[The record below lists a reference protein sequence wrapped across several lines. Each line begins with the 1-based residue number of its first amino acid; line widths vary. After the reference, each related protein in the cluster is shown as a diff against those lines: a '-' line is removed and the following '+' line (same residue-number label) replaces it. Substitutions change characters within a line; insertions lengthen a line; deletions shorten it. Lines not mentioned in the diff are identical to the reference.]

1 MPNNKTG
8 MTKPK
13 DQQQA
18 DLTGVLIK
26 MIAFG
31 VAGGAFLIAGA
42 KMLGEKIVELELEKF
57 DRIERQRQADLEEA
71 ERISEFPAYEAPN
84 EALLTSGEEEQKAE
98 A

>member
-1 MPNNKTG
+1 MPDKKTG
-8 MTKPK
+8 MSKPK

-42 KMLGEKIVELELEKF
+42 KMLGEKIVELELDKF

-71 ERISEFPAYEAPN
+71 ERISEFPAYEAPTGY
-84 EALLTSGEEEQKAE
+84 LTSSEEEEKVE